1 MATLR
6 LTVVTPVAP
15 VLDVEVDAVVVPG
28 AEGEFGV
35 LPSHERFLAPL
46 QEGTIRYS
54 AAGRTQQLHVT
65 GGFAEVTEQ
74 RVVILADAAEGVE

>member
-1 MATLR
+1 MTLR

-15 VLDVEVDAVVVPG
+15 VLDAEVDAVVVPG

-46 QEGTIRYS
+46 REGTIRYS
-54 AAGRTQQLHVT
+54 AAGQTQQLHVT

-74 RVVILADAAEGVE
+74 RVVILADAAEGTE